1 MNVYTSA
8 CVVYF
13 LLGVKVHLFVD
24 CTDSTVDKL
33 NRERNKIDGVNVFEL
48 DFSEEVFQSFLANL
62 MSQEVRPSRGTYFL
76 IAFRN
81 FALPIFQVIAFH
93 E

>member
-13 LLGVKVHLFVD
+13 LLSVKVHLFVD
-24 CTDSTVDKL
+24 CTEPTVDKL

-48 DFSEEVFQSFLANL
+48 DFS
-62 MSQEVRPSRGTYFL
+62 
-76 IAFRN
+76 
-81 FALPIFQVIAFH
+81 
-93 E
+93 